1 MTWAYAPSRPSLGSS
16 TAGRFSAQP
25 VPQLRR
31 PLATRRND
39 SYGPPASE
47 DEVKAA
53 RQWIEQ
59 LNPETIPRSMC
70 DISFSRSSG
79 PGGQNVNKVSS
90 KATVRVPLGPL
101 FKILP
106 PLFHQEIRQCRYFA
120 ANSDSLILQSD
131 EARKQNENVHACFR
145 KLHELIVDVGKKIV
159 PGETSA
165 EQRERVKNLQKAA
178 NERRIRSKK
187 LQSSKKSARKGSM
200 E

>member
-1 MTWAYAPSRPSLGSS
+1 MAWAYASSRPSLASS
-16 TAGRFSAQP
+16 NAGPSFPQSALL
-25 VPQLRR
+25 LRR
-31 PLATRRND
+31 SFATRRND
-39 SYGPPASE
+39 SHAPTAKE

-53 RQWIEQ
+53 RQWIDH
-59 LNPETIPRSMC
+59 LNPETIPRSIC
-70 DISFSRSSG
+70 DVSFSRSSG

-101 FKILP
+101 LKILP

-120 ANSDSLILQSD
+120 PNSDSLILQSD

-165 EQRERVKNLQKAA
+165 EQRERVKNLQAA
-178 NERRIRSKK
+178 NERRIKSKK